1 MPERQF
7 RVRADLDPRSEEDLV
22 ARHLREVEALV
33 LLQQKMRDAVVEA
46 TERPERFPGSLSD
59 SD

>member
-1 MPERQF
+1 MRERQF
-7 RVRADLDPRSEEDLV
+7 IVRADLDPRSEEDLV

-33 LLQQKMRDAVVEA
+33 LLQQKLRDAVVEA
-46 TERPERFPGSLSD
+46 ADGPERFPGSLSD

>member
-1 MPERQF
+1 MSERQF
-7 RVRADLDPRSEEDLV
+7 TVRADLDPRSEEDLV

-46 TERPERFPGSLSD
+46 AEGPERIPGSFSD

>member
-1 MPERQF
+1 MSERRF
-7 RVRADLDPRSEEDLV
+7 TIRAGLDPRSEEDLV

-46 TERPERFPGSLSD
+46 AEGPERFPGSLSD
-59 SD
+59 SE